1 MKILINNEMVDFNDD
16 LFVNDGKISF
26 TVGSKIKINE
36 KAKYIVPGFIDQ
48 HIHGAGTADTMDNNE
63 EAIEIFAK
71 TLPKEGTTSF
81 LATTMTY
88 DLGIVK
94 EVISKLKN
102 HERKNDE
109 ARIVGVHMEGPF
121 ISPNYI
127 GAQNPV
133 YQQDPNAQVFELINS
148 EDMIKVVT
156 YAPELDDNFELT
168 KYLSARNIVA
178 SVGHSGASCD
188 VVNEAIKYGLNNFT
202 HFHNASSGHHHREPG
217 VVTSG
222 LMNRDAKV
230 ELIVDGIHVNKD
242 TVKAVY
248 NIKGYE
254 NIILITDSM
263 RAKGAADGE
272 YDLGGQ
278 TVYKKGMEAR
288 LKSGVLAGSVLEM
301 NMAIKNMV
309 EFTGC
314 NVKEAFM
321 MASYNVAKHLN
332 LDTKGLIK
340 EGYDF
345 DVTVLDENFNVLQTF
360 VAGEEAYTNEE
371 GA

>member
-1 MKILINNEMVDFNDD
+1 MKILINNEMVNYNED
-16 LFVNDGKISF
+16 LFVNKGKISF
-26 TVGSKIKINE
+26 TDGEKIKISE

-48 HIHGAGTADTMDNNE
+48 HIHGAGTADTMDNSE
-63 EAIEIFAK
+63 LAIKTFAK

-81 LATTMTY
+81 LPTTMTY
-88 DLGIVK
+88 DLGVVK
-94 EVISKLKN
+94 EVIGKLKK
-102 HERKNDE
+102 HPHSQDE
-109 ARIVGVHMEGPF
+109 ANIVGVHMEGPF
-121 ISPNYI
+121 ISPSYI

-133 YQQDPNAQVFELINS
+133 YQQDPNAHVFELVNT
-148 EDMIKVVT
+148 EKMIKVVT
-156 YAPELDDNFELT
+156 YAPELDENFELT
-168 KYLSARNIVA
+168 KYLSTNNIIA
-178 SVGHSGASCD
+178 SVGHSGASCSL
-188 VVNEAIKYGLNNFT
+188 VNEAIKYGLNNFT

-222 LMNRDAKV
+222 LMNRDVKV

-248 NIKGYE
+248 NIKGFE

-263 RAKGAADGE
+263 RAKGAVDGE

-288 LKSGVLAGSVLEM
+288 LESGVLAGSVLEM
-301 NMAIKNMV
+301 NIGIKNMV

-314 NVKEAFM
+314 DAREAFM

-332 LDTKGLIK
+332 LETKGLIK

-360 VAGEEAYTNEE
+360 VAGEEAYNNEE

>member
-1 MKILINNEMVDFNDD
+1 MKILVNNEMVDFSDN

-26 TVGSKIKINE
+26 IDGTKIKINDQ
-36 KAKYIVPGFIDQ
+36 AKYIVPGFIDQ
-48 HIHGAGTADTMDNNE
+48 HIHGAGSADTMDNDE
-63 EAIEIFAK
+63 LAIKTFAK

-81 LATTMTY
+81 LPTTMTY
-88 DLGIVK
+88 DLGVVK

-102 HERKNDE
+102 HVRNQDE
-109 ARIVGVHMEGPF
+109 ASIVGVHMEGPF

-127 GAQNPV
+127 GAQNPI
-133 YQQDPNAQVFELINS
+133 YQQDPNAQIFELVNDQ
-148 EDMIKVVT
+148 EMIKVVT

-168 KYLSARNIVA
+168 KYLSANNIVA
-178 SVGHSGASCD
+178 SVGHSGASCAL
-188 VVNEAIKYGLNNFT
+188 VNEAIEHGLNNFT
-202 HFHNASSGHHHREPG
+202 HFHNASSGHHHRKPG

-222 LMNRDAKV
+222 LMNRDVKV

-263 RAKGAADGE
+263 RAKGAVDGE

-288 LKSGVLAGSVLEM
+288 LESGVLAGSVLEM
-301 NMAIKNMV
+301 NIGIKNMV
-309 EFTGC
+309 EFSGC
-314 NVKEAFM
+314 SAKEAFM
-321 MASYNVAKHLN
+321 MASYNVAKHLD
-332 LDTKGLIK
+332 LKTKGLIK

-360 VAGEEAYTNEE
+360 VAGEEAYNNEK